1 MMLKSLAALL
11 LIACAGCWGL
21 SDQDDTAAPVVVI
34 TSPAGDQVSGTV
46 SFAATVVDDS
56 GVDKVEFWVGQTLLF
71 EDPVSPFEVQWN
83 TVNTPDGPINIR
95 VVGTDIAGNT
105 RSVSKS
111 VTVSNAPE

>member
-1 MMLKSLAALL
+1 M
-11 LIACAGCWGL
+11 
-21 SDQDDTAAPVVVI
+21 
-34 TSPAGDQVSGTV
+34 

-56 GVDKVEFWVGQTLLF
+56 GVDKVEFWVGQTLLL

-83 TVNTPDGPINIR
+83 TQGVPDGPINIR